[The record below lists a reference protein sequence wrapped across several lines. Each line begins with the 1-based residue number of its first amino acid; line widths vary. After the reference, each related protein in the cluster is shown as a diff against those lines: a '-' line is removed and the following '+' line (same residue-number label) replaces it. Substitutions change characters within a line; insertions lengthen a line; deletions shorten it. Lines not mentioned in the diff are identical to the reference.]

1 MSKIFNYTKGYDVI
15 KFDTIGA
22 CLPGYAST
30 LAPIFASFAGI
41 VADDYVEN
49 GQLVKVV
56 RDTTGKMNAL
66 TIKGIVANDAA
77 TAVAGVVMSDLKGQ
91 HFIND
96 SGVQYVYQTAKGQT
110 ATVLRNGYIWVP
122 VQNTTPTITKGGTV
136 YMRNVA
142 GAAST
147 AQQYYPI
154 GGIESVADSGKNV
167 ALTNFEFTGLVG
179 FPCTGQNNG
188 TTTTGLTGRTAQ
200 VKVSLGNL

>member
-56 RDTTGKMNAL
+56 RDTSEKMNAL
-66 TIKGIVANDAA
+66 TIEGIVANDTA

-96 SGVQYVYQTAKGQT
+96 SGVQYIYQTAKGQT

-122 VQNTTPTITKGGTV
+122 VQNATPTIAKGGAV
-136 YMRNVA
+136 YMRNK
-142 GAAST
+142 ASSTNT
-147 AQQYYPI
+147 ALPI
-154 GGIESVADSGKNV
+154 GGIESASLSGENV

>member
-122 VQNTTPTITKGGTV
+122 VQNATPTIAKGGAV
-136 YMRNVA
+136 YMRNKA
-142 GAAST
+142 ITTNT
-147 AQQYYPI
+147 ALPI
-154 GGIESVADSGKNV
+154 GGIESDSISGENV

>member
-77 TAVAGVVMSDLKGQ
+77 TVVAGVVMSDLKGQ

-96 SGVQYVYQTAKGQT
+96 SGIQYVYQTVKGQT

-122 VQNTTPTITKGGTV
+122 VQNVTPTIAKGGAV
-136 YMRNVA
+136 YMRNK
-142 GAAST
+142 AST
-147 AQQYYPI
+147 TNTALPI
-154 GGIESVADSGKNV
+154 GGIESAAVSGENV

>member
-96 SGVQYVYQTAKGQT
+96 SGIQYVYQTVKGQT

-122 VQNTTPTITKGGTV
+122 VQNVTPTIAKGGAV
-136 YMRNVA
+136 YMRNK
-142 GAAST
+142 AST
-147 AQQYYPI
+147 TNTALPI
-154 GGIESVADSGKNV
+154 GGIESAAVSGENV

>member
-56 RDTTGKMNAL
+56 RDTSEKMNAL
-66 TIKGIVANDAA
+66 TIEGIVANDAA
-77 TAVAGVVMSDLKGQ
+77 TTVAGVVMSDLKGQ

-96 SGVQYVYQTAKGQT
+96 SGVQYIYQTAKGQT

-122 VQNTTPTITKGGTV
+122 VQNATPTIAKGGAV
-136 YMRNVA
+136 YMRNK
-142 GAAST
+142 AST
-147 AQQYYPI
+147 TNTALPI
-154 GGIESVADSGKNV
+154 GGIESASISGENV
-167 ALTNFEFTGLVG
+167 ALANFEFTGLVG

-188 TTTTGLTGRTAQ
+188 TTTTGLTCRTAQ

>member
-77 TAVAGVVMSDLKGQ
+77 TVVAGVVMSDLKGQ

-96 SGVQYVYQTAKGQT
+96 SGVQYIYQTAKGQT

-122 VQNTTPTITKGGTV
+122 VQNATPTIAKGGAV
-136 YMRNVA
+136 YMRNK
-142 GAAST
+142 AST
-147 AQQYYPI
+147 TNTALPI
-154 GGIESVADSGKNV
+154 GGIESSAVSSENV

>member
-56 RDTTGKMNAL
+56 RDNTGKMNAL
-66 TIKGIVANDAA
+66 TIKGIVANDTA

-96 SGVQYVYQTAKGQT
+96 SGVQYIYQTAKGQT

-122 VQNTTPTITKGGTV
+122 VQNATPTIAKGGAV
-136 YMRNVA
+136 YMRNK
-142 GAAST
+142 ASSTNT
-147 AQQYYPI
+147 ALPI
-154 GGIESVADSGKNV
+154 GGIESAAVSSENV

>member
-96 SGVQYVYQTAKGQT
+96 SGIQYVYQTAKGQT

-122 VQNTTPTITKGGTV
+122 VQNATPTIAKGGAV
-136 YMRNVA
+136 YMRNK
-142 GAAST
+142 AST
-147 AQQYYPI
+147 TNTALPI
-154 GGIESVADSGKNV
+154 GGIESAAVSSENV

>member
-56 RDTTGKMNAL
+56 RDNTEKMNAL
-66 TIKGIVANDAA
+66 TIEGIVANDAA

-122 VQNTTPTITKGGTV
+122 VQNATPTIAKGGAV
-136 YMRNVA
+136 YMRNK
-142 GAAST
+142 AST
-147 AQQYYPI
+147 TNTALPI
-154 GGIESVADSGKNV
+154 GGIESASISGENV

>member
-122 VQNTTPTITKGGTV
+122 VQNATPTIAKGGAV
-136 YMRNVA
+136 YMRNK
-142 GAAST
+142 AST
-147 AQQYYPI
+147 TNTALPI
-154 GGIESVADSGKNV
+154 GGIESSAVSSAHV

>member
-41 VADDYVEN
+41 VSDDYVEN

-56 RDTTGKMNAL
+56 RDTAEKMNAL
-66 TIKGIVANDAA
+66 TIEGIVANDAA

-96 SGVQYVYQTAKGQT
+96 SGVQYIYQTAKGQT

-122 VQNTTPTITKGGTV
+122 VQNATPTIAKGGAV
-136 YMRNVA
+136 YMRNK
-142 GAAST
+142 ASSTNT
-147 AQQYYPI
+147 ALPI
-154 GGIESVADSGKNV
+154 GGIESASISGENV

>member
-122 VQNTTPTITKGGTV
+122 VQNATPTIAKGGAV
-136 YMRNVA
+136 YMRNK
-142 GAAST
+142 AST
-147 AQQYYPI
+147 TNTALPI
-154 GGIESVADSGKNV
+154 GGIESSAVSNENV

>member
-77 TAVAGVVMSDLKGQ
+77 TVVAGVVMSDLKGQ

-122 VQNTTPTITKGGTV
+122 VQNATPTIAKGGAV
-136 YMRNVA
+136 YMRNK
-142 GAAST
+142 AST
-147 AQQYYPI
+147 TNTALPI
-154 GGIESVADSGKNV
+154 GGIESASISGENV

>member
-56 RDTTGKMNAL
+56 RDTEEKMNAL
-66 TIKGIVANDAA
+66 TIEGIVANDAA

-122 VQNTTPTITKGGTV
+122 VQNATPTIAKGGAV
-136 YMRNVA
+136 YMRNK
-142 GAAST
+142 ASSTNT
-147 AQQYYPI
+147 ALPI
-154 GGIESVADSGKNV
+154 GGIESAALSGENV

>member
-56 RDTTGKMNAL
+56 RDNTGKMNAL

-96 SGVQYVYQTAKGQT
+96 SGVQYIYQTAKGQT

-122 VQNTTPTITKGGTV
+122 VQNATPTIAKGGAV
-136 YMRNVA
+136 YMRNK
-142 GAAST
+142 AST
-147 AQQYYPI
+147 TNTALPI
-154 GGIESVADSGKNV
+154 GGIESAAVSGENV

>member
-41 VADDYVEN
+41 VSDDYVEN

-96 SGVQYVYQTAKGQT
+96 SGVQYIYQTAKGQT

-122 VQNTTPTITKGGTV
+122 VQNATPTIAKGGAV
-136 YMRNVA
+136 YMRNK
-142 GAAST
+142 ASATNT
-147 AQQYYPI
+147 ALPI
-154 GGIESVADSGKNV
+154 GGIESAAASGENV

>member
-122 VQNTTPTITKGGTV
+122 VQNATPTIAKGGAV
-136 YMRNVA
+136 YMRNK
-142 GAAST
+142 AST
-147 AQQYYPI
+147 TNTALPI
-154 GGIESVADSGKNV
+154 GGIESASVSGENV

>member
-96 SGVQYVYQTAKGQT
+96 SGIQYVYQTAKGQT

-122 VQNTTPTITKGGTV
+122 VQNATPTIAKGGAV
-136 YMRNVA
+136 YMRNK
-142 GAAST
+142 AST
-147 AQQYYPI
+147 TNTALPI
-154 GGIESVADSGKNV
+154 GGIESSAVSGENV

>member
-22 CLPGYAST
+22 CLPGYASI
-30 LAPIFASFAGI
+30 LAPIFACFAVI

-96 SGVQYVYQTAKGQT
+96 SGVQYVYQTVKGQT

-122 VQNTTPTITKGGTV
+122 VQNVTPTIAKGGAV
-136 YMRNVA
+136 YMRNK
-142 GAAST
+142 AST
-147 AQQYYPI
+147 TNTALPI
-154 GGIESVADSGKNV
+154 GGIESAAVSGENV

>member
-77 TAVAGVVMSDLKGQ
+77 TVVAGVVMSDLKGQ

-122 VQNTTPTITKGGTV
+122 VQNATPTIAKGGAV
-136 YMRNVA
+136 YMRNK
-142 GAAST
+142 ASSTNT
-147 AQQYYPI
+147 ALPI
-154 GGIESVADSGKNV
+154 GGIESAALSSENV

>member
-66 TIKGIVANDAA
+66 TIKGIVANDTA

-122 VQNTTPTITKGGTV
+122 VQNATPTIAKGGAV
-136 YMRNVA
+136 YMRNK
-142 GAAST
+142 AST
-147 AQQYYPI
+147 TNTALPI
-154 GGIESVADSGKNV
+154 GGIESAALSGENV

>member
-122 VQNTTPTITKGGTV
+122 VQNATPTIAKGGAV
-136 YMRNVA
+136 YMRNK
-142 GAAST
+142 AST
-147 AQQYYPI
+147 TNTALPI
-154 GGIESVADSGKNV
+154 GGIESASISGENV

>member
-56 RDTTGKMNAL
+56 RDTTEKMNAL
-66 TIKGIVANDAA
+66 TIKGIVETDAA

-96 SGVQYVYQTAKGQT
+96 SGVQYIYQTAKGQT

-122 VQNTTPTITKGGTV
+122 VQNATSTIAKGGAV
-136 YMRNVA
+136 YMRNK
-142 GAAST
+142 ASSTNT
-147 AQQYYPI
+147 ALPI
-154 GGIESVADSGKNV
+154 GGIESAAASGENV

>member
-122 VQNTTPTITKGGTV
+122 VQNATPTIAKGGAV
-136 YMRNVA
+136 YMRNK
-142 GAAST
+142 AST
-147 AQQYYPI
+147 TNTALPI
-154 GGIESVADSGKNV
+154 GGIASAAAS
-167 ALTNFEFTGLVG
+167 AIL
-179 FPCTGQNNG
+179 
-188 TTTTGLTGRTAQ
+188 
-200 VKVSLGNL
+200 

>member
-56 RDTTGKMNAL
+56 RDNTGKMNAL

-96 SGVQYVYQTAKGQT
+96 SGIQYVYQTAKGQT

-122 VQNTTPTITKGGTV
+122 VQNATPTIAKGGAV
-136 YMRNVA
+136 YMRNK
-142 GAAST
+142 AST
-147 AQQYYPI
+147 TNTALPI
-154 GGIESVADSGKNV
+154 GGIESSAVSGENV
-167 ALTNFEFTGLVG
+167 ALANFEFTGLVG

>member
-56 RDTTGKMNAL
+56 RDTSEKMNAL
-66 TIKGIVANDAA
+66 TIEGIVANDAA
-77 TAVAGVVMSDLKGQ
+77 TVVAGVVMSDLKGQ

-96 SGVQYVYQTAKGQT
+96 SGVQYIYQTAKGQT

-122 VQNTTPTITKGGTV
+122 VQNATPTIAKGGAV
-136 YMRNVA
+136 YMRNK
-142 GAAST
+142 AST
-147 AQQYYPI
+147 TNTALPI
-154 GGIESVADSGKNV
+154 GGIESAAVSNETV

>member
-56 RDTTGKMNAL
+56 RDTEEKMNAL
-66 TIKGIVANDAA
+66 TIEGIVANDAA

-122 VQNTTPTITKGGTV
+122 VQNATPTIAKGGAV
-136 YMRNVA
+136 YMRNK
-142 GAAST
+142 AST
-147 AQQYYPI
+147 TNTALPI
-154 GGIESVADSGKNV
+154 GGIESAAVSGENV

>member
-77 TAVAGVVMSDLKGQ
+77 TVVAGVVMSDLKGQ

-122 VQNTTPTITKGGTV
+122 VQNATPTIAKGGAV
-136 YMRNVA
+136 YMRNK
-142 GAAST
+142 ASSTNT
-147 AQQYYPI
+147 ALPI
-154 GGIESVADSGKNV
+154 GGIESAALSGENV

>member
-56 RDTTGKMNAL
+56 RDTTEKMNAL

-122 VQNTTPTITKGGTV
+122 VQNATPTIAKGGAV
-136 YMRNVA
+136 YMRNK
-142 GAAST
+142 AST
-147 AQQYYPI
+147 TNTALPI
-154 GGIESVADSGKNV
+154 GGIESSAVSGENV

>member
-56 RDTTGKMNAL
+56 RNTTGKMNAL

-122 VQNTTPTITKGGTV
+122 VQNATPTIAKDCVV
-136 YMRNVA
+136 YMRNK
-142 GAAST
+142 AST
-147 AQQYYPI
+147 TNTALPI
-154 GGIESVADSGKNV
+154 GGIESDAASGENV
-167 ALTNFEFTGLVG
+167 ALTNFKFTGLVG

>member
-49 GQLVKVV
+49 GQLVKVA

-122 VQNTTPTITKGGTV
+122 VQNATPTIAKGGAV
-136 YMRNVA
+136 YMRNK
-142 GAAST
+142 ASSTNT
-147 AQQYYPI
+147 ALPI
-154 GGIESVADSGKNV
+154 GGIESAALSGENV

>member
-56 RDTTGKMNAL
+56 RDTEEKMNAL
-66 TIKGIVANDAA
+66 TIEGIVANDAA
-77 TAVAGVVMSDLKGQ
+77 TVVAGVVMSDLKGQ

-122 VQNTTPTITKGGTV
+122 VQNATPTIAKGGAV
-136 YMRNVA
+136 YMRNK
-142 GAAST
+142 ASSTNT
-147 AQQYYPI
+147 ALPI
-154 GGIESVADSGKNV
+154 GGIESASISGENV

>member
-96 SGVQYVYQTAKGQT
+96 SGIQYVYQTAKGQT

-122 VQNTTPTITKGGTV
+122 VQNTTPTIAKGGAV
-136 YMRNVA
+136 YMRNK
-142 GAAST
+142 AST
-147 AQQYYPI
+147 TNTALPI
-154 GGIESVADSGKNV
+154 GGIESSAVSGENV

>member
-91 HFIND
+91 HFINN
-96 SGVQYVYQTAKGQT
+96 SGVQYIYQTAKGQT

-122 VQNTTPTITKGGTV
+122 VQNATPTIAKGGAV
-136 YMRNVA
+136 YMRNK
-142 GAAST
+142 ASSTNT
-147 AQQYYPI
+147 ALPI
-154 GGIESVADSGKNV
+154 GGIESAALSGENV

>member
-122 VQNTTPTITKGGTV
+122 VQNATPTIAKGGAV
-136 YMRNVA
+136 YMRNK
-142 GAAST
+142 AST
-147 AQQYYPI
+147 TNTALPI
-154 GGIESVADSGKNV
+154 GGIESATVAGENV

>member
-122 VQNTTPTITKGGTV
+122 VQNATPTIAKGGAV
-136 YMRNVA
+136 YMRNK
-142 GAAST
+142 AST
-147 AQQYYPI
+147 TNTALPI
-154 GGIESVADSGKNV
+154 GGIESAAVSGENV

>member
-66 TIKGIVANDAA
+66 TIKGIVANDPA

-122 VQNTTPTITKGGTV
+122 VQNATPTIAKGGAV
-136 YMRNVA
+136 YMRNK
-142 GAAST
+142 ASSTNT
-147 AQQYYPI
+147 ALPI
-154 GGIESVADSGKNV
+154 GGIESAALSGENV

>member
-77 TAVAGVVMSDLKGQ
+77 TVVAGVVMSDLKGQ

-96 SGVQYVYQTAKGQT
+96 SGIQYVYQTAKGQT

-122 VQNTTPTITKGGTV
+122 VQNATPTIAKGGAV
-136 YMRNVA
+136 YMRNK
-142 GAAST
+142 AST
-147 AQQYYPI
+147 TNTALPI
-154 GGIESVADSGKNV
+154 GGIESASISGENV

>member
-66 TIKGIVANDAA
+66 TIKGIVANDTA
-77 TAVAGVVMSDLKGQ
+77 TVVAGVVMSDLKGQ

-96 SGVQYVYQTAKGQT
+96 SGVQYIYQTAKGQT

-122 VQNTTPTITKGGTV
+122 VQNATPTIAKGGAV
-136 YMRNVA
+136 YMRNK
-142 GAAST
+142 AST
-147 AQQYYPI
+147 TNTALPI
-154 GGIESVADSGKNV
+154 GGIESSAVSSENV

>member
-56 RDTTGKMNAL
+56 RDTEEKMNAL
-66 TIKGIVANDAA
+66 TIEGIVANDAA
-77 TAVAGVVMSDLKGQ
+77 TVVAGVVMSDLKGQ

-96 SGVQYVYQTAKGQT
+96 TGVQYIYQTAKGQT

-122 VQNTTPTITKGGTV
+122 VQNATPTIAKGGAV
-136 YMRNVA
+136 YMRNK
-142 GAAST
+142 ASATNT
-147 AQQYYPI
+147 ALPI
-154 GGIESVADSGKNV
+154 GGIESAAASGENV